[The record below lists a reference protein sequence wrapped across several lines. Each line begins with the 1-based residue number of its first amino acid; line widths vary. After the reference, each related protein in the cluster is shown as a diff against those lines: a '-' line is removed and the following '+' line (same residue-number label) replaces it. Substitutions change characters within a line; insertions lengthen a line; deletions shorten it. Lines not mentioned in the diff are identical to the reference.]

1 MPWTLP
7 SDVASCHWQLLSC
20 CVSGPGA
27 DLASQEHQTPCRVSM
42 RFPQR
47 PLSAQVQEEAWSG
60 VGVGGRHANPL
71 VSQGPKS
78 PLVSCWTI
86 LVSVR
91 RPVQG
96 CQSSKPWPAT
106 AQVLGATPRCRHLRR
121 GEHKGAWDGAGESY
135 GFSGLLWGTHAGAGR
150 YQPYLSLLPPPGRGE
165 DATSLLQ
172 VHLRGSTA
180 LLRSVGLTHPQPVEA
195 LRTWAIRAA
204 VT

>member
-121 GEHKGAWDGAGESY
+121 GGTQGGVGRSRRVIW
-135 GFSGLLWGTHAGAGR
+135 LLWAALGDARRGGQVPA
-150 YQPYLSLLPPPGRGE
+150 LSVLAAP
-165 DATSLLQ
+165 
-172 VHLRGSTA
+172 
-180 LLRSVGLTHPQPVEA
+180 
-195 LRTWAIRAA
+195 TWER
-204 VT
+204 